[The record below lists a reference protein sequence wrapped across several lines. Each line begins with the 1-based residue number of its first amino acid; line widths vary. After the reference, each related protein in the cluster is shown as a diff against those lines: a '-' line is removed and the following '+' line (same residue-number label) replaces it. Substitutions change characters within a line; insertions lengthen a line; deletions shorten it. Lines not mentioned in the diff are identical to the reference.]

1 MTTQN
6 QLLPWATGAG
16 ANVLSPSEFAAD
28 DDRQQGFQRGIG
40 RSIVANTAIRH
51 ATFAASMI
59 GLFTSARAD
68 VDVLDDGDVDGFR
81 DNFEAALLAYFQ
93 TQVPGNI
100 YHFGADTSATA
111 NHLTVPTIFPAS
123 GTRHDG
129 FTVSVRVQTSV
140 TGDGVTPVTLSVGG
154 DTAKNIVRPDG
165 TNVRTGDLLAG
176 QVATFVFDGTKY
188 FMASPNAASFSGGGG
203 GGGSGSPGA
212 SGADGTKFYA
222 GDTDPASGLG
232 VNGDF
237 YFNKS
242 TFDLFQRTSGT
253 WGVLCNLKGADAVIP
268 SAITLNASTT
278 LTTAQFDYEVK
289 LSAAGT
295 FTTTLPTPAAKGG
308 VGRFHI
314 YNAASVAMT
323 LATPSGSFVGPH
335 GSGALSMS
343 IPAGSTVFVIS
354 DNTNWVTALTRAT
367 ANNAYANGDI
377 LATFTAVPS
386 ALDGDDGDFTMIAG
400 SFQGAVDGVYRKA
413 SGAWAKLCSL
423 PRYLTAN
430 PVRVISG
437 STAVGSVYCIDS
449 PAPRPP
455 SALSLSDANLNNQG
469 LVLSGGASVGAG
481 AGLPSGTWKIRRVIG
496 VRSVQFTEVPDT
508 ILTAICERI
517 A

>member
-1 MTTQN
+1 MKYN
-6 QLLPWATGAG
+6 QPHGVADTDAAYVNGNPATGVEG
-16 ANVLSPSEFAAD
+16 SIPPAAALEAP
-28 DDRQQGFQRGIG
+28 QRE
-40 RSIVANTAIRH
+40 IVTAILGSGQTPSPDDTGQLWKAIQRAGMFHYGAATGTASAIVVATTTPATTTIPSGYTIAIKIAH
-51 ATFAASMI
+51 A
-59 GLFTSARAD
+59 SAGTGTEQTTISVAGSTPTRA
-68 VDVLDDGDVDGFR
+68 
-81 DNFEAALLAYFQ
+81 
-93 TQVPGNI
+93 T
-100 YHFGADTSATA
+100 
-111 NHLTVPTIFPAS
+111 
-123 GTRHDG
+123 
-129 FTVSVRVQTSV
+129 
-140 TGDGVTPVTLSVGG
+140 
-154 DTAKNIVRPDG
+154 RPDG
-165 TNVRTGDLLAG
+165 TNLYTGDLLVG
-176 QVATFVFDGTKY
+176 QIAVFAFDGSKWQ
-188 FMASPNAASFSGGGG
+188 MVSPNAASFSGGGG
-203 GGGSGSPGA
+203 GGGGGSPGA
-212 SGADGTKFYA
+212 SGAPGSQIYA
-222 GDTDPASGLG
+222 GTSDPSGVLGVDGDFFLNTATGDIFKRASG
-232 VNGDF
+232 
-237 YFNKS
+237 S
-242 TFDLFQRTSGT
+242 
-253 WGVLCNLKGADAVIP
+253 WGFLCNLRGTDGTDAVEP
-268 SAITLNASTT
+268 SAVTLTPTAT
-278 LTTAQFDYEVK
+278 LTTAQFNYEVK

-423 PRYLTAN
+423 PLYLTAN

-437 STAVGSVYCIDS
+437 STAVGSVYCIDG

-455 SALSLSDANLNNQG
+455 VALSLSDANLNNQG
-469 LVLSGGASVGAG
+469 LVLSGGASFGAG

-496 VRSVQFTEVPDT
+496 VRSVQITEVPDT